1 MTSNNIQ
8 KKYGGDFEFDKKLI
22 SNKENQ
28 FCSRFDNLLYFDTGR
43 SALLNILNNIQC
55 KKALL
60 PNYICQS
67 IIDVFKIMNI
77 EIVFYN
83 VKNDLTIDISNLK
96 SKIRNDIDVIFFINY
111 FAKIQPTIIL
121 NEIQK
126 FSKNNN
132 IKIVEDT
139 THSIFSKKSTI
150 GDYCL
155 ASLRKWFA
163 IPDCAIAYTN
173 KYKIKDFSID
183 TYNKDYFVLRKKAML
198 LKAKAKNNCLED
210 ESYLKYFELGES
222 LIKNQNKIYKIS
234 DYSLDLLKHYDFEQI
249 IQKRRENF
257 IFLEKN
263 IINSKIKPLIN
274 SCENNIPIF
283 YPLLIKN
290 RDIFKKYLFKHK
302 IYCPVH
308 WPIIQGFSTAEYQPW
323 ENQEDILSLIIDHRY
338 NLEDMK
344 FIANIINEYN
354 YED

>member
-1 MTSNNIQ
+1 
-8 KKYGGDFEFDKKLI
+8 
-22 SNKENQ
+22 
-28 FCSRFDNLLYFDTGR
+28 
-43 SALLNILNNIQC
+43 
-55 KKALL
+55 
-60 PNYICQS
+60 
-67 IIDVFKIMNI
+67 
-77 EIVFYN
+77 
-83 VKNDLTIDISNLK
+83 
-96 SKIRNDIDVIFFINY
+96 
-111 FAKIQPTIIL
+111 
-121 NEIQK
+121 
-126 FSKNNN
+126 
-132 IKIVEDT
+132 
-139 THSIFSKKSTI
+139 
-150 GDYCL
+150 
-155 ASLRKWFA
+155 
-163 IPDCAIAYTN
+163 
-173 KYKIKDFSID
+173 
-183 TYNKDYFVLRKKAML
+183 ML

-274 SCENNIPIF
+274 SSENNIPIF